1 MADKY
6 QVLVNVDGKHAV
18 IEQTTN
24 GSGKELWNV
33 CVPDAGPRT
42 TATRIAR
49 LLNDE
54 YERDQAK
61 RAQREPS
68 EI

>member
-6 QVLVNVDGKHAV
+6 QILVNIDGKHAI
-18 IEQTTN
+18 IEKSSN
-24 GSGKELWNV
+24 GGRDLWNV

-54 YERDQAK
+54 NERDQAK
-61 RAQREPS
+61 RALRETP
-68 EI
+68 EA